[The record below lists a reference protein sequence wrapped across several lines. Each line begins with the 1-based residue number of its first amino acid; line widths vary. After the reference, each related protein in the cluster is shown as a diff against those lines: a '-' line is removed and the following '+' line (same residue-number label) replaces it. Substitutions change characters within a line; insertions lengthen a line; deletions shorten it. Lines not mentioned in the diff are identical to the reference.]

1 MAEIERTTRERNIPR
16 LAVPSSL
23 TAETFYVRPGFRAVR
38 DSCYGDERT
47 IIMERSEIGGS
58 FVGLVRITTGCFPVG
73 PILVRFAL
81 AIRRVRRAQRYSG
94 QGHERSSALRQR
106 TSAAPPGQTSAY
118 LCIPLLSLLMP
129 CAYARTIE
137 RRREVFILAAT
148 PKGRT
153 SSSQLLSPEARLTI
167 AIVVLQRA
175 PVAFRNL

>member
-1 MAEIERTTRERNIPR
+1 MPSKARIRKPPNRQLEIDTNIEANDHNAQQVVIMITVPRWPVPMSASGLER
-16 LAVPSSL
+16 L
-23 TAETFYVRPGFRAVR
+23 
-38 DSCYGDERT
+38 
-47 IIMERSEIGGS
+47 
-58 FVGLVRITTGCFPVG
+58 FPVG
-73 PILVRFAL
+73 SILVRFAL
-81 AIRRVRRAQRYSG
+81 ASRRVRRARRYSG